1 MATVPVWR
9 SRDARRRLQE
19 RRELRQSGDDARGAN
34 RRTPPDEREGTSA
47 VMLTP
52 IAGHLS
58 LHRMRKLL
66 ASAGPPL
73 TVLPRPAA
81 RRGRRARRVGSR
93 APRHWLRRT
102 TAVPSAAFDLEVTH
116 RLTTPHLWSVW
127 TVAHLESEIAWIAWR
142 SGPREHRARARRAYR
157 AALAREE
164 RAALLLA
171 ERAGLSAPTRGGT

>member
-1 MATVPVWR
+1 
-9 SRDARRRLQE
+9 
-19 RRELRQSGDDARGAN
+19 
-34 RRTPPDEREGTSA
+34 
-47 VMLTP
+47 MLTP

-58 LHRMRKLL
+58 LHRMRRLL
-66 ASAGPPL
+66 ASASPGPIAA
-73 TVLPRPAA
+73 PRPVA
-81 RRGRRARRVGSR
+81 RRARRPRWIGR
-93 APRHWLRRT
+93 TAPRLWSRRGKG
-102 TAVPSAAFDLEVTH
+102 VPPAAFDLEVTH